1 MEDALFIFAR
11 NNTITEGGLKA
22 VHSHPFPV
30 RSKLGSKLEQTIA
43 EAVKIDP
50 SNSSKDTSKGAIYRH
65 HATQYF
71 GSLGQKKLLKTK
83 KRPNKFGKR
92 ILHIA
97 DFPHMMNRSTTQFFP
112 TRMLELLNEARVM
125 EADVTFP
132 GAKSF
137 SYVLNMVSFNYETLN
152 HQVVARVLM
161 TRLAVS
167 AYKTVFGKVLVSKN
181 SFNAMG

>member
-1 MEDALFIFAR
+1 
-11 NNTITEGGLKA
+11 
-22 VHSHPFPV
+22 
-30 RSKLGSKLEQTIA
+30 
-43 EAVKIDP
+43 
-50 SNSSKDTSKGAIYRH
+50 
-65 HATQYF
+65 
-71 GSLGQKKLLKTK
+71 
-83 KRPNKFGKR
+83 
-92 ILHIA
+92 
-97 DFPHMMNRSTTQFFP
+97 MMNRSTTQFFP